1 MALGNLPTEELQEL
15 LRSQLAAVRE
25 IFASSTQQALR
36 VTTAAAEAA
45 HMESTRAAQLQLDEL
60 HQEIEALRLRAK
72 SFLSI
77 TAGTG
82 EQGSTPEDRRV
93 DSVEGECAD
102 TFDPLV
108 LPGMPMVRAINEVE
122 ARSRNLRSVL
132 KPPAIAPATEVGMAI
147 EEGSK
152 GVRITE
158 MDVVKCDLEIASD
171 GGEAPRH
178 PINDMAN
185 VFTRRRQRRSLFPDK
200 LQMKQDGM
208 NALLLPKFD
217 PADHYHQSGIC
228 QSIARSPWLESVTFV
243 VIGVNAIWISVDLD
257 LNMEAVLWNSH
268 WVFVVAENLFCVYF
282 CAEFVIHLCAYKSKV
297 VALQDRTLWLNCLLV
312 CLNIFEVWVLSFV
325 MLSRSTHGDVKIGT
339 SVVRI
344 ARLLR
349 LLRDSRLARLLPVMP
364 ELMIM
369 IRGMVAATRSV
380 VTTLV
385 LLAIIVYLYGVLQ
398 DMAPMVYNMSDEN
411 PFFGILILIFIFI
424 ATLVAL
430 NLLIGVLV
438 EVVSVVAAMEKQ
450 HLCASFVRDSLK
462 TIMRRADMV
471 GDGHKQLSQE
481 EFERLLVIPEVARAV
496 KEMRVDVVGLVELS
510 DFIFQGDRQLSF
522 DDFFHLVLQLRGSNS
537 VTVKDIVDM
546 RKFVMQEMLILE
558 GGILEELEHLRGP
571 LKCSLSVNHALERRT
586 WRASTRRTAAEC
598 VNQGASRR
606 LTLLK
611 RQLIQQAAEDA
622 VERVLLAEECRG
634 STGRMSA
641 EPTSSLWRS
650 TMGGAW
656 F

>member
-1 MALGNLPTEELQEL
+1 
-15 LRSQLAAVRE
+15 
-25 IFASSTQQALR
+25 
-36 VTTAAAEAA
+36 
-45 HMESTRAAQLQLDEL
+45 
-60 HQEIEALRLRAK
+60 
-72 SFLSI
+72 
-77 TAGTG
+77 
-82 EQGSTPEDRRV
+82 
-93 DSVEGECAD
+93 
-102 TFDPLV
+102 
-108 LPGMPMVRAINEVE
+108 
-122 ARSRNLRSVL
+122 
-132 KPPAIAPATEVGMAI
+132 
-147 EEGSK
+147 
-152 GVRITE
+152 
-158 MDVVKCDLEIASD
+158 
-171 GGEAPRH
+171 
-178 PINDMAN
+178 
-185 VFTRRRQRRSLFPDK
+185 
-200 LQMKQDGM
+200 
-208 NALLLPKFD
+208 
-217 PADHYHQSGIC
+217 
-228 QSIARSPWLESVTFV
+228 
-243 VIGVNAIWISVDLD
+243 
-257 LNMEAVLWNSH
+257 
-268 WVFVVAENLFCVYF
+268 
-282 CAEFVIHLCAYKSKV
+282 
-297 VALQDRTLWLNCLLV
+297 
-312 CLNIFEVWVLSFV
+312 

-349 LLRDSRLARLLPVMP
+349 LLRASRLARLLPVMP

-380 VTTLV
+380 VTALV
-385 LLAIIVYLYGVLQ
+385 LLAIIVYYFSLCFRILTHGSQSGEEYFHSVPQSMLSLLLYGVLP

-438 EVVSVVAAMEKQ
+438 EVVSVVSAMEKQ
-450 HLCASFVRDSLK
+450 HLSASFVRDSLK

-496 KEMRVDVVGLVELS
+496 KEMGVDVVGLVELS

-537 VTVKDIVDM
+537 VTVKDIFDM

-634 STGRMSA
+634 STGRVSA
-641 EPTSSLWRS
+641 DPTSSLWRS
-650 TMGGAW
+650 SMGGAW